1 MGGRDAGT
9 GTVTVYLAWSPEPF
23 DPGLSGVVDG
33 PWREVL
39 RAEDHLLLV
48 DSDDTLSRVY
58 HHLKWSF
65 EGSPPLLVS
74 ACDGAPK
81 LKGLPA
87 GTTSW
92 VRARTGAAHGRG

>member
-1 MGGRDAGT
+1 MGGRTAG
-9 GTVTVYLAWSPEPF
+9 VTVYLAWSPEPF
-23 DPGLSGVVDG
+23 DPDLTGAVDG

-65 EGSPPLLVS
+65 EGSSPLLVT
-74 ACDGAPK
+74 ACDGPPK
-81 LKGLPA
+81 LKGLPS

-92 VRARTGAAHGRG
+92 VRARAART

>member
-1 MGGRDAGT
+1 MGGRTAG
-9 GTVTVYLAWSPEPF
+9 VTVYLAWSPEPF
-23 DPGLSGVVDG
+23 DPDLTGAVDG

-39 RAEDHLLLV
+39 RADDHLLLV

-65 EGSPPLLVS
+65 QGSPALLVT
-74 ACDGAPK
+74 ACAGPPK

-92 VRARTGAAHGRG
+92 VRARAAGT